1 MSKFDRR
8 KTRSCRSAYQHLKHM
23 HSSKPRKEV
32 REAELYSSTE
42 EISENEDIHPT
53 QLVKAFD

>member
-1 MSKFDRR
+1 
-8 KTRSCRSAYQHLKHM
+8 M